1 MLFGPLARFRR
12 AQARLWGLRYE
23 TLPSFRRKAQARVYR
38 AIVEKQQQAKL
49 RRRKVAGSGPGS
61 GSGKGILALL
71 LGRRRRLR
79 GGSTANSGSIET
91 ESTTSKDAKAD
102 RDITMAQSGLAES
115 DPWGGVGDR
124 ANGNG
129 NGNGAA
135 AGRERG
141 ARRRKVMGYLKA
153 ANELRQAYSAQWAK
167 SNSSWDYDDDGSR
180 MPGAFP
186 DVEIARSGDEEM
198 VIFPSYARRHTRRRR
213 SEVDTHPPGADDTD
227 FWREEWET
235 YEDHTA
241 IVDVDVRGW
250 IYSPH
255 RGPMSRKQRLL
266 ITLARKLSGIPA
278 PTGGSNNGQGS
289 GQYSGQADR
298 MSTSA
303 KQEEDD
309 VNNEVQSILNRAEGE
324 ADIAWRG
331 DSSGDHD
338 ERACPRNLSRA
349 TAQASSSMTKDE
361 LTVANANLMER
372 LRPFLSNPLVGIPI
386 TVFFFDDKQ
395 SQSRNVMTN
404 EAGHFSLRAS
414 LGFVPTQIR
423 VLASENL
430 SATKEVEIIE
440 PKGISLISDI
450 DDTIKH
456 SAITAGAKEIFRNTF
471 VRELNDLTI
480 NGVRE
485 WYSKM
490 SSMGVKMHYVSNSPW
505 QLYPLLETYFKLAGL
520 PPGSFHLKQYNG
532 MLQGIFEPTAERK
545 RGSLERIMRDFPDRK
560 FILVGDSGEADL
572 EVYTDIV
579 LENPGRVLGIFIRDV
594 TTPEQKRFFDKSVDY
609 LEDVSSRN
617 RSQSRSADD
626 SDAVHKRPPLP
637 PRKPTERSPAL
648 VAKDLDTGDL
658 IDLGDSDDQS
668 KDTSDATKPS
678 NRPPPVKPSKPPT
691 LRTVSGETASTSKGD
706 KEASSTPSSAIT
718 RKPAPPL
725 PSKPRR
731 LSTPSERPL
740 PEQPPPLPARPS
752 QQVQQS
758 DSSIAASRGANGFAE
773 GQASVRTNQ
782 PERSQTEGY
791 ATIMMNV
798 VANTYNNL
806 PSAKGILNAIPGAS
820 SGSTTASESNG
831 AQPLR
836 SKQPPPP
843 PPPRRTNTAT
853 STPAVNSNPPPPAPP
868 RKQSFP
874 LGAASAISQ
883 YTSDYFK
890 PSAST
895 PALGRTS
902 TSSST
907 SDHDAVLS
915 GTSTPVSE
923 PPLPNRRE
931 ELWRRRWQRA
941 KHILDQKG
949 VVLGN
954 WRVGGDIQDVCV
966 WLVEEARKEM
976 CLDQET
982 GVERRG

>member
-1 MLFGPLARFRR
+1 
-12 AQARLWGLRYE
+12 
-23 TLPSFRRKAQARVYR
+23 
-38 AIVEKQQQAKL
+38 
-49 RRRKVAGSGPGS
+49 
-61 GSGKGILALL
+61 
-71 LGRRRRLR
+71 
-79 GGSTANSGSIET
+79 
-91 ESTTSKDAKAD
+91 
-102 RDITMAQSGLAES
+102 MAQSSLADS
-115 DPWGGVGDR
+115 DPWGGGVGDG

-141 ARRRKVMGYLKA
+141 ARRKKMMGYLKA

-167 SNSSWDYDDDGSR
+167 SSSSWDYDDDGSR

-186 DVEIARSGDEEM
+186 DVQIARSGDEEM
-198 VIFPSYARRHTRRRR
+198 VIFPSYARRHTRRRT
-213 SEVDTHPPGADDTD
+213 SEVDAHPPGADDPD
-227 FWREEWET
+227 FWREDWET
-235 YEDHTA
+235 FVDRTA
-241 IVDVDVRGW
+241 VVDVDVRGW

-266 ITLARKLSGIPA
+266 VALARKLSGIPA
-278 PTGGSNNGQGS
+278 PTGGSTNGQG
-289 GQYSGQADR
+289 SGQADR

-303 KQEEDD
+303 KQQQEEED

-324 ADIAWRG
+324 ADIPLRG

-338 ERACPRNLSRA
+338 ERAGPRNLSRTTTQA
-349 TAQASSSMTKDE
+349 TSSMTKDE
-361 LTVANANLMER
+361 WTVANANLMER
-372 LRPFLSNPLVGIPI
+372 LRPFLSNPLAGVPI
-386 TVFFFDDKQ
+386 TVFFFDDTQ
-395 SQSRNVMTN
+395 SQSMNVMTN
-404 EAGHFSLRAS
+404 EAGHFSLRAP
-414 LGFVPTQIR
+414 LRFVPTQFR

-430 SATKEVEIIE
+430 SATKEVEAIE

-490 SSMGVKMHYVSNSPW
+490 ASMGVKMHYVSNSPW

-520 PPGSFHLKQYNG
+520 PPGSFHLKQYSG

-572 EVYTDIV
+572 EVYTDIA

-594 TTPEQKRFFDKSVDY
+594 TTPEQKRFFDKSVDH
-609 LEDVSSRN
+609 LEDVSSRR
-617 RSQSRSADD
+617 RSQSRSTDD
-626 SDAVHKRPPLP
+626 SDAAHKRPPLP
-637 PRKPTERSPAL
+637 PRKPVERSSAL
-648 VAKDLDTGDL
+648 VAKNLDTGDL
-658 IDLGDSDDQS
+658 IDLGDPEDES

-678 NRPPPVKPSKPPT
+678 NGPPVVRPFKPQA
-691 LRTVSGETASTSKGD
+691 LRTVPGETAGTSKGE
-706 KEASSTPSSAIT
+706 KEASSTPSSTIP

-731 LSTPSERPL
+731 LSTPIERPI

-752 QQVQQS
+752 HLVQQS
-758 DSSIAASRGANGFAE
+758 DSSTVGASRGANGSAE

-782 PERSQTEGY
+782 PERSQPEGY
-791 ATIMMNV
+791 AATMMNV
-798 VANTYNNL
+798 VENPYNNL
-806 PSAKGILNAIPGAS
+806 PSAKGTLNAIPGAS
-820 SGSTTASESNG
+820 SGSTTAFESNG
-831 AQPLR
+831 AQPPR
-836 SKQPPPP
+836 SKQPPP
-843 PPPRRTNTAT
+843 PPPRRTNTAV
-853 STPAVNSNPPPPAPP
+853 STPAVNSTPPPPAPP
-868 RKQSFP
+868 RKQPFP
-874 LGAASAISQ
+874 LGAASASSQ
-883 YTSDYFK
+883 YPSDYPK

-895 PALGRTS
+895 PTLGRTS

-907 SDHDAVLS
+907 SDYDAVPS
-915 GTSTPVSE
+915 GVSTPVSE
-923 PPLPNRRE
+923 PPLPNKRE

-941 KHILDQKG
+941 KYILDQKG
-949 VVLGN
+949 VVLGT
-954 WRVGGDIQDVCV
+954 WRVGGDVQDVCV